1 MSFLR
6 TMSIS
11 GSGLTAQRVRMDTIA
26 QNIANASV
34 TRTANG
40 TPYRRRVVVFETRD
54 DAPDFAGLLNKEY
67 ENVKGVEVTAILED
81 PSPFKRVY
89 DPEHPD
95 ADPEGYV
102 NLPNV
107 DTTKEIIDMMSATRA
122 YEANVTAF
130 NASKSMALKAL
141 EIGR

>member
-1 MSFLR
+1 
-6 TMSIS
+6 
-11 GSGLTAQRVRMDTIA
+11 MDTIA